1 MFTVYGSLMALMVYG
16 NDGVEHHEYSTGK
29 SNGKSNGKS
38 SAARQRKAEAT
49 YILRRS
55 NGRVG
60 VRQQGSHASPNG
72 VFTVRGHWRHYKSGK
87 EVWIA
92 EYRKGC
98 GKKKNKTYKA
108 GFEKEAE

>member
-16 NDGVEHHEYSTGK
+16 NDGVERREYSNAK
-29 SNGKSNGKS
+29 SAGKS
-38 SAARQRKAEAT
+38 SAARKCKAEAT
-49 YILRRS
+49 YILRHS
-55 NGRVG
+55 NGCVG
-60 VRQQGSHASPNG
+60 VIQHGAHASPIG

-98 GKKKNKTYKA
+98 GKKKNKTYRT
-108 GFEKEAE
+108 GFEKEDK